1 MNSGYGNNEITFE
14 ILEHIGVVATF
25 PTGWKKEINLVSWNG
40 AAGKY
45 DIREWDPSHERMSRG
60 ITLKENEMRILLDLM
75 RRRRRPIHQ
84 IDGFI
89 PNDGIEHMESN
100 ATSETSQDIETPF
113 DGHMSPESEMTS
125 MVEERLM
132 DFDVDE
138 SVEKELAVEAR

>member
-1 MNSGYGNNEITFE
+1 MNSRYGNNEITFE
-14 ILEHIGVVATF
+14 ILEHIGVIATF

-89 PNDGIEHMESN
+89 PNDDIEHMEN
-100 ATSETSQDIETPF
+100 NVPSETSQDIETPF
-113 DGHMSPESEMTS
+113 DGHMSPGSEMTS
-125 MVEERLM
+125 MVEECLM
-132 DFDVDE
+132 DFDADE

>member
-14 ILEHIGVVATF
+14 ILEHIGVIATF

-89 PNDGIEHMESN
+89 PNDSMEHMQ
-100 ATSETSQDIETPF
+100 AHGALETSQDIETPF
-113 DGHMSPESEMTS
+113 DGDVSQVSETAQLG
-125 MVEERLM
+125 EERLIG
-132 DFDVDE
+132 FNVDE
-138 SVEKELAVEAR
+138 SMEKELAVEAK

>member
-14 ILEHIGVVATF
+14 ILEHIGVIATF

-60 ITLKENEMRILLDLM
+60 ITLKENEMSILLDLM

-100 ATSETSQDIETPF
+100 VPSETSQDIETPI
-113 DGHMSPESEMTS
+113 DGHMSPGSEMTS
-125 MVEERLM
+125 MVEECLM